1 MRSPARALNFY
12 HLEVFHTVARLLSFS
27 GAAEELY
34 ISQPAVSRHVKE
46 LEKALRVT
54 LFGRV
59 GRRVQLTDAG
69 RVVYD
74 YAAHAFVLTEELRR
88 ALAELQGPGHGYL
101 RLAATCVPATYLLPG
116 VIAAFQERYPEVD
129 LSVVVSD
136 KATVTRHV
144 LQHQVDLAV
153 LDSAAVPPDVHWQPF
168 TTVSVVLVASPKHP
182 LASRGGAE
190 PTDLSQTTMV
200 LEPEGSGT
208 REITESELDRLGIEP
223 AKTLEI
229 GNIEA
234 IKQAVS
240 ANLGVAFLP
249 LNCVQA
255 DLGRSE
261 LKRLALEGFAAET
274 QVGIISAKGRRP
286 SVTALAFVA
295 LLHKTAEP

>member
-1 MRSPARALNFY
+1 M
-12 HLEVFHTVARLLSFS
+12 
-27 GAAEELY
+27 
-34 ISQPAVSRHVKE
+34 SQPAVSRHVKE
-46 LEKALRVT
+46 LERSLRVT
-54 LFGRV
+54 LFSRE

-116 VIAAFQERYPEVD
+116 VLAAFQERYPEVD
-129 LSVVVSD
+129 LSVAVSD
-136 KATVTRHV
+136 KATVARHI
-144 LQHQVDLAV
+144 LQHQVDLGV
-153 LDSAAVPPDVHWQPF
+153 VDSAVVPPDVHWQPF
-168 TTVSVVLVASPKHP
+168 ATASVVLVVSPKHP

-190 PTDLSQTTMV
+190 PADLSQTTMV
-200 LEPEGSGT
+200 VEPEGSGT
-208 REITESELDRLGIEP
+208 REITEDELGRLGIKP

-249 LNCVQA
+249 LNCVEG
-255 DLGRSE
+255 DLERSD
-261 LKRLALEGFAAET
+261 LKRLTLQGFAGET
-274 QVGIISAKGRRP
+274 QIGIISAKGRRP
-286 SVTALAFVA
+286 SATALAFVA
-295 LLHKTAEP
+295 LLHKRAEP